1 MPKLIVEYYLT
12 GSKTPTYILD
22 GGAFP
27 TASADYG
34 EMFCG
39 ITTGSMSESE
49 LPTGVNVLTRDQL
62 LSRSISLERSEILND
77 ATNDNTDYTGAATDD
92 EEGGPT
98 MMTDSD
104 KITEASTISASWAE
118 L

>member
-12 GSKTPTYILD
+12 GSTTPTYILD
-22 GGAFP
+22 GGQFP

-34 EMFCG
+34 ELFVG

-62 LSRSISLERSEILND
+62 LSRSISLERSEFLND
-77 ATNDNTDYTGAATDD
+77 AVVDWSGSANDG

-98 MMTDSD
+98 MMSDSD

>member
-12 GSKTPTYILD
+12 GSTIPTYILD
-22 GGAFP
+22 GGQYP

-49 LPTGVNVLTRDQL
+49 LPTGVSVLTHDQL
-62 LSRSISLERSEILND
+62 LSRSISLERAAVFD
-77 ATNDNTDYTGAATDD
+77 DTTFDYTGSATDG

-98 MMTDSD
+98 MLTDSE
-104 KITEASTISASWAE
+104 KIADALTVSASWAE

>member
-12 GSKTPTYILD
+12 GSKTPTYILE
-22 GGAFP
+22 GGQYP

-34 EMFCG
+34 ELFVG
-39 ITTGSMSESE
+39 ITTGSISESE

-62 LSRSISLERSEILND
+62 LSRSISLDRSEILND
-77 ATNDNTDYTGAATDD
+77 ATTDYTGAATDD
-92 EEGGPT
+92 ESGGPT
-98 MMTDSD
+98 KMTDSE
-104 KITEASTISASWAE
+104 KITEASAVSASWAE

>member
-34 EMFCG
+34 ELFVG

-62 LSRSISLERSEILND
+62 LSRSISLDRVEVDPGVEW
-77 ATNDNTDYTGAATDD
+77 TGPATDD
-92 EEGGPT
+92 QEGGPT
-98 MMTDSD
+98 MMTDSE
-104 KITEASTISASWAE
+104 KITEASTVSASWAE

>member
-12 GSKTPTYILD
+12 GSKTPTYILE
-22 GGAFP
+22 GGQYP

-34 EMFCG
+34 ELFVG
-39 ITTGSMSESE
+39 ITTGSISESE

-62 LSRSISLERSEILND
+62 LSRSISLDRSEILND
-77 ATNDNTDYTGAATDD
+77 ATTDYTGAATD
-92 EEGGPT
+92 EESGAPA
-98 MMTDSD
+98 MMTDSE
-104 KITEASTISASWAE
+104 KITEASAVSASWAE

>member
-1 MPKLIVEYYLT
+1 ME
-12 GSKTPTYILD
+12 
-22 GGAFP
+22 GGQYP

-34 EMFCG
+34 ELFVG

-62 LSRSISLERSEILND
+62 LSRSISLDRSEILND
-77 ATNDNTDYTGAATDD
+77 ATTDYTGAATD
-92 EEGGPT
+92 EESGAPA
-98 MMTDSD
+98 MMTDSE
-104 KITEASTISASWAE
+104 KITEASAISASWAE

>member
-34 EMFCG
+34 ELFVG

-77 ATNDNTDYTGAATDD
+77 ATTVYTGAATDD

-98 MMTDSD
+98 MMTDSE

>member
-12 GSKTPTYILD
+12 GSTIPTYILD
-22 GGAFP
+22 GGAYP
-27 TASADYG
+27 TASATYE

-39 ITTGSMSESE
+39 ITTGSMTESD

-62 LSRSISLERSEILND
+62 LSRSISLDRSEIYND
-77 ATNDNTDYTGAATDD
+77 VATTDWDGSATDG

-98 MMTDSD
+98 MMSDSE
-104 KITEASTISASWAE
+104 KITDALTISASWAE

>member
-12 GSKTPTYILD
+12 GSKTPTYILQ
-22 GGAFP
+22 GGQFP

-62 LSRSISLERSEILND
+62 LSRSISLERSVFLDD
-77 ATNDNTDYTGAATDD
+77 AVVDYTGSATDGED
-92 EEGGPT
+92 DGPT
-98 MMTDSD
+98 MMSDSD

>member
-12 GSKTPTYILD
+12 GSTIPTYILD
-22 GGAFP
+22 GGAYP
-27 TASADYG
+27 TASATYG

-39 ITTGSMSESE
+39 ITTGSMTESD

-77 ATNDNTDYTGAATDD
+77 ATTDYTGAATDD

-98 MMTDSD
+98 MMSDSE
-104 KITEASTISASWAE
+104 KITDALTISASWAE